1 MHRTTTP
8 FRLGT
13 AGGVALV
20 AFAAVA
26 IGAGAGS
33 PNRQTLPE
41 RRSTTARST
50 APARSTQGREIELL
64 ARGNPRSRLRILVV
78 GCIHGDECAGTA
90 VADWLERAKPERD
103 TRVWIVENLNPDGYA
118 ARRRQ
123 NGRGVDLNRNFPWR
137 WHAAGRLGDLHYTGP
152 RALSEPESR
161 FAAHLIERI
170 RPQLTIWFHQP
181 LGVVD
186 DSGGRWA
193 LALRYSRL
201 VGIPL
206 VRLLRYA
213 GSAATWQNNL
223 YPNTSLVVELPPG
236 PLTRTRAARYGDAV
250 LDLLGP
256 T

>member
-1 MHRTTTP
+1 MKTMP
-8 FRLGT
+8 FRLGA

-20 AFAAVA
+20 AFATIA
-26 IGAGAGS
+26 IAAAAGS
-33 PNRQTLPE
+33 ASRKSLPE
-41 RRSTTARST
+41 GRSTLAQ
-50 APARSTQGREIELL
+50 STQGREIELL
-64 ARGNPRSRLRILVV
+64 ARGNPRSRHRILVV

-90 VADWLERAKPERD
+90 VADWLERAKPERN
-103 TRVWIVENLNPDGYA
+103 TEVWIVENLNPDGYA

-137 WHAAGRLGDLHYTGP
+137 WHAAGRSGDLHYPGP

-161 FAAHLIERI
+161 FAARLIERI

-186 DSGGRWA
+186 DSGGWRA
-193 LALRYSRL
+193 LAVRYSRL

-206 VRLLRYA
+206 VRLPHYA
-213 GSAATWQNNL
+213 GSVATWQNHL

-236 PLTRTRAARYGDAV
+236 RLTPTRAARYGDAV